1 MANELRKNWD
11 VYLIISGTII
21 LIVSI
26 ELIQNIL
33 IRTLLGLP
41 FLLFF
46 PGYSLLLVLFPNR
59 SEIEII
65 ERIGLSFGIS
75 MAITPLSVFIL
86 YIVSFSLD
94 ITLIITILSILNIIF
109 SIIGYYRRQHSST
122 PYLPFS
128 FMSSL
133 SKELFKFKDSDNQ
146 DRLSSILLIVSI
158 FLIII
163 VVFSVMMSPP
173 QGESYSEFMIFG
185 NGYSV
190 SNYPT
195 NITINDTN
203 EVIIGINNHEHRL
216 INYTVEI
223 WLLNN
228 SDDNITD
235 IHSLYFMDNISLTVE
250 NSENSFQNDNLMPQI
265 SIFFNFTINVTGHYK
280 LWFILYE
287 DKVPSLP
294 HEPHRFDNFINT
306 AAVQR
311 IFDSVDNK
319 YQSLNLNLNITT

>member
-1 MANELRKNWD
+1 
-11 VYLIISGTII
+11 
-21 LIVSI
+21 
-26 ELIQNIL
+26 
-33 IRTLLGLP
+33 
-41 FLLFF
+41 
-46 PGYSLLLVLFPNR
+46 
-59 SEIEII
+59 
-65 ERIGLSFGIS
+65 
-75 MAITPLSVFIL
+75 
-86 YIVSFSLD
+86 
-94 ITLIITILSILNIIF
+94 
-109 SIIGYYRRQHSST
+109 
-122 PYLPFS
+122 
-128 FMSSL
+128 
-133 SKELFKFKDSDNQ
+133 
-146 DRLSSILLIVSI
+146 
-158 FLIII
+158 
-163 VVFSVMMSPP
+163 MSPP